1 MRVSERTQLYP
12 RMQRD
17 DRSVVSIRNQR
28 SGLVVADHVVLAT
41 GTLSRARG
49 LLGRTGLPEGHGLW
63 LEPCSSIHMFFMR
76 FAIDVAF
83 VDREDRVVA
92 IAANVRP
99 WRIAGGGWHARAALE
114 LSVGALAAAD
124 VRVGDRLT
132 LEPA

>member
-1 MRVSERTQLYP
+1 MP
-12 RMQRD
+12 RD
-17 DRSVVSIRNQR
+17 DRSVVSIRNPR
-28 SGLVVADHVVLAT
+28 SERIVAERVVLAT

-49 LLGRTGLPEGHGLW
+49 LLGRDALPAGHGLW

-92 IAANVRP
+92 IAPNVRP

-114 LSVGALAAAD
+114 LPVGALAAAD
-124 VRVGDRLT
+124 VRIGDRLT